1 MKQIMEH
8 LPEARKLS
16 ANALFFSGK
25 SVYNTAINRFLQ
37 DERMNTEAEKRTEAV
52 SKAERP
58 RHSARTVLL
67 TVLCLLI
74 IAAAVLALAD
84 GRHPQFYMMTGQET
98 ETPLGEPYEDPGVY
112 AVLTGRV
119 FGEGKKHLP
128 VQTEG
133 SVDTSRL
140 GSYELVYRT
149 DFLFREYRCT
159 RTVCVVD
166 RTPPVITLNYRK
178 GYYVN
183 WIDGYEEE
191 GCTAWD
197 NVDGDVT
204 ALVTAERQGD
214 GIIYAVSD
222 SSGNEARVERRPDY
236 TVGPP
241 HFLLTGGDD
250 LRIPADF
257 SFSDPGFSAADS
269 FGNDLTGFVQVQGSV
284 IPWRSG
290 TYELRYSVTN
300 RMGDMESTVRRVT
313 VEPVKGSETVE
324 PEEKTIYLTFDDGPG
339 PYTDRLLDI
348 LDKYGVKATFFVTC
362 DQPDYFH
369 CTARAWEAGHAVGIH
384 SASHEYNE
392 IYAGEEA
399 FFEDFQKVRDM
410 IFDQTGEYPTIC
422 RFPGGSSNTVSS
434 FTPGIMTRLASY
446 VRDLGYQYFDWDVYS
461 GDAGGKGATTKSD
474 TVFANVTEGI
484 GGMHTAVILQ
494 HDIKGFSVDA
504 VERIILWGFEN
515 GYTFRALDAGSPP
528 AHLDIAN

>member
-1 MKQIMEH
+1 ME
-8 LPEARKLS
+8 
-16 ANALFFSGK
+16 
-25 SVYNTAINRFLQ
+25 
-37 DERMNTEAEKRTEAV
+37 TETENRTE
-52 SKAERP
+52 E
-58 RHSARTVLL
+58 HSDRKKPGRAGCIALL
-67 TVLCLLI
+67 AALCLVV
-74 IAAAVLALAD
+74 AAVAAILVD
-84 GRHPQFYMMTGQET
+84 CRRPQFHVMSGLEI
-98 ETPLGEPYEDPGVY
+98 ETPLGSPYEDPGVY

-119 FGEGKKHLP
+119 FGVWKNHLP
-128 VQTEG
+128 LRTEG
-133 SVDTSRL
+133 AVDTATP
-140 GSYELVYRT
+140 GSYELTYLT
-149 DFLFREYRCT
+149 DFLFREYNCK
-159 RTVCVVD
+159 RTVNVVD
-166 RTPPVITLNYRK
+166 RTPPEITLYRRN

-183 WIDGYEEE
+183 WLDGYEEE
-191 GCTAWD
+191 GFIARD

-204 ALVTAERQGD
+204 ALVTAERHGD
-214 GIIYAVSD
+214 EIIYTVSD

-269 FGNDLTGFVQVQGSV
+269 FGNDLTGFIQVQGSV
-284 IPWRSG
+284 SPWRAG

-300 RMGDMESTVRRVT
+300 RMGDTESTVRRVT

-362 DQPDYFH
+362 DQPDYFR
-369 CTARAWEAGHAVGIH
+369 CIARAREAGHAVGIH

-399 FFEDFQKVRDM
+399 FFEDFQEVRDM

-434 FTPGIMTRLASY
+434 FTPGIMTRLASD

-484 GGMHTAVILQ
+484 GDMHTAVILQ